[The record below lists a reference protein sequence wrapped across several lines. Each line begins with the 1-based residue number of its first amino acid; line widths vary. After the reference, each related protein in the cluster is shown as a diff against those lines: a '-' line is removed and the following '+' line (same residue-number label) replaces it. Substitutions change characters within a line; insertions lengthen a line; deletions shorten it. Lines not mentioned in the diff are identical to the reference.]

1 MNPTEHRNG
10 ITFAIFTG
18 YSEKCWKMRP
28 DQHKQKKSAQYKK
41 KHGIQTKGNVEQ
53 ERGKGAGA
61 GAKGRGQGK
70 GQSGKCENE
79 ADKNGDKLTGAETVP
94 STKASDEYEQVN

>member
-1 MNPTEHRNG
+1 
-10 ITFAIFTG
+10 
-18 YSEKCWKMRP
+18 MRP

-41 KHGIQTKGNVEQ
+41 KYGIQTKGNTEQ
-53 ERGKGAGA
+53 ERGKGV

-70 GQSGKCENE
+70 GHGGKCENE
-79 ADKNGDKLTGAETVP
+79 ADKNGAKLVGAETAP